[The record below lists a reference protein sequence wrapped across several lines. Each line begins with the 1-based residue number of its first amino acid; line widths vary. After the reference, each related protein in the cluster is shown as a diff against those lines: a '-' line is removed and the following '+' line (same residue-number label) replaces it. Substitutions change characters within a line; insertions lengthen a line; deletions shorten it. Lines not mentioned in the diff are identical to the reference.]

1 MDTKLAFYLIYMEDF
16 IDGMYDDINIP
27 NILDNHKI
35 ISSKI
40 IPKYYDPR
48 LMEGDL
54 VTIKDE
60 KFFIKKCVKHINM
73 GLSRL
78 EHHYFIIDA
87 R

>member
-16 IDGMYDDINIP
+16 MEGMYDDINIP

-40 IPKYYDPR
+40 IPSYYDPG
-48 LMEGDL
+48 LNTGDL

-60 KFFIKKCVKHINM
+60 KFFIKKYVKHINM

-87 R
+87 Q